1 MKYAVTSQNIAK
13 WQHNLCQ
20 RKMVFS
26 SLHTAT
32 WLIAEMKTNTAS
44 GSGFSIYQ
52 AFPAPES
59 QLDLFQYWT
68 IHTYTA
74 LQRTKKNF
82 KGGSYQ
88 SSGIPARRTD
98 MIDRH
103 GMFQDV
109 SVHGSTLY
117 MGREVWPLSLSHV
130 VASSWED
137 QLEI

>member
-74 LQRTKKNF
+74 LQRTKK
-82 KGGSYQ
+82 KTSKEAA
-88 SSGIPARRTD
+88 I
-98 MIDRH
+98 
-103 GMFQDV
+103 
-109 SVHGSTLY
+109 
-117 MGREVWPLSLSHV
+117 SLPEFLH
-130 VASSWED
+130 EE
-137 QLEI
+137 QI